1 MEEQSINGTMST
13 KTTQDLAIEGHKYLE
28 ETIQHAFKILSSMND
43 ELCNPVWWSTSPSSA
58 TSPNAPSSNGDANS
72 ENSGQH
78 ADGAAPSGGAG
89 GALDEARLRYKDAV
103 AGLRSVL
110 AAIPNSQKVQFR
122 IPSFLI
128 RVLLCVLFVTRSRFF
143 ESLNFR
149 LVENQ

>member
-1 MEEQSINGTMST
+1 MEEQSINGTMTT

-43 ELCNPVWWSTSPSSA
+43 ELCNPVWWSTA

-72 ENSGQH
+72 ENSGQQTD
-78 ADGAAPSGGAG
+78 AAAPSAGAG
-89 GALDEARLRYKDAV
+89 GALDEARLRYKNAV

-122 IPSFLI
+122 IPTFLI
-128 RVLLCVLFVTRSRFF
+128 PVLLCRVFF
-143 ESLNFR
+143 FFFFFLLDLDFLNH
-149 LVENQ
+149 

>member
-110 AAIPNSQKVQFR
+110 AAIPNSQKELGNKNLHLK
-122 IPSFLI
+122 ILI
-128 RVLLCVLFVTRSRFF
+128 DQLRELITDISTWQSPFST
-143 ESLNFR
+143 
-149 LVENQ
+149 